1 MFYVVVMRILRH
13 HYRLKISTLH
23 HSFSKGVLLPLKRGP
38 FASQKES
45 FWSVKGVL
53 LACKTSPFGV
63 QKDYIFQ
70 SGKIQLVFSH
80 NYITKI
86 QKNVR
91 FRSFNEHFA
100 RAE

>member
-1 MFYVVVMRILRH
+1 MVYVVVIDVLRCRYAYFASLLSPENQH
-13 HYRLKISTLH
+13 ITPQ
-23 HSFSKGVLLPLKRGP
+23 FSKRGP
-38 FASQKES
+38 FAFQKES

-70 SGKIQLVFSH
+70 SAKIPLVFSLYH
-80 NYITKI
+80 RTKI

>member
-13 HYRLKISTLH
+13 NYRLKISTLH
-23 HSFSKGVLLPLKRGP
+23 HSFSKGVLLPL
-38 FASQKES
+38 
-45 FWSVKGVL
+45 
-53 LACKTSPFGV
+53 KTSPFGV

>member
-13 HYRLKISTLH
+13 NYRLKISALH
-23 HSFSKGVLLPLKRGP
+23 YGFSKGVLLPLKR
-38 FASQKES
+38 
-45 FWSVKGVL
+45 
-53 LACKTSPFGV
+53 SPFGV

-70 SGKIQLVFSH
+70 SAKIPLVFSH

>member
-1 MFYVVVMRILRH
+1 MVYVVVIDVLRCRH
-13 HYRLKISTLH
+13 AYFAPSLSPENQRLTLWL
-23 HSFSKGVLLPLKRGP
+23 FKRGP

>member
-13 HYRLKISTLH
+13 HYRLKISALH
-23 HSFSKGVLLPLKRGP
+23 YG
-38 FASQKES
+38 FA
-45 FWSVKGVL
+45 KGVL

>member
-1 MFYVVVMRILRH
+1 MVYVVVIDVLRCRH
-13 HYRLKISTLH
+13 AYFAPS
-23 HSFSKGVLLPLKRGP
+23 LLPENQHITPLLFKRGP

>member
-13 HYRLKISTLH
+13 HYRLKISALNYG
-23 HSFSKGVLLPLKRGP
+23 FSKGVLLPLKR
-38 FASQKES
+38 
-45 FWSVKGVL
+45 
-53 LACKTSPFGV
+53 SPFGV